1 MPLKITL
8 AEGDRIVVNGA
19 VITNHGR
26 RTTIS
31 IDNRS
36 EVVRGDDLIQPEQAD
51 TPVREIYYLI
61 QNGIIAPQTRDDAI
75 PQIQERMANLVRDLS
90 SHHVGCVMAAANFI
104 STGDFY
110 KALKQVQ
117 MVMRDED
124 RVRVKTEQAARG

>member
-19 VITNHGR
+19 VLTNHGR

-36 EVVRGDDLIQPEQAD
+36 EVIRGDDLILLEQAS
-51 TPVREIYYLI
+51 TPIRQIYFLI
-61 QNGIIAPQTRDDAI
+61 QNCIIAPQTREEAI
-75 PQIQERMANLVRDLS
+75 PQIQDRMARMVQDLS
-90 SHHVGCVMAAANFI
+90 SHHVGCIMSAANFI
-104 STGDFY
+104 SANDFY

-117 MVMRDED
+117 MVMRDDD
-124 RVRVKTEQAARG
+124 RAKVKADQAARG